1 MVLVKAEMAYQEVK
15 DILTVG
21 IRIIVFGL
29 INTFIL
35 SCVSLELLAQITIGP
50 GADFATLADAGP
62 SLEAGDSVTVLDGFY
77 SNGTQFLFDLTGT
90 AEAPI
95 LIKSESLYGAIFD
108 GSAESIHLVRCKHV
122 ILDGF
127 LIQHQTGNGMNIDD
141 GGNYDVPTHHIT
153 IRNCHF
159 RDIDAVGNNDL
170 LKLSGLDDFHIHH
183 CVFENGAAGSGVD
196 MVGCHNGI
204 IEDCIF
210 NNTGNSG
217 IQAKGGT
224 QYIRIQRNEFRD
236 IAQRAINI
244 GGSTGLEFFR
254 PPLTD
259 PIVNAFEAANIEVFS
274 NLFIGSWSPIAYVG
288 CINCVVRNNTF
299 YQPQNWAIRILQE
312 TTVPGFLPCSDNEFS
327 NNIVFLANDITEV
340 NIGPNTSPATFE
352 FSNNLWFNAANNF
365 WLPVLPVNDENQI
378 IADPMFADAEAE
390 EFALLEQSPAIAMG
404 YPFDNPDTDFELYL
418 FSNPPAIGAFEWQIP
433 EICLGDFNND
443 GCVSIG
449 DLLLFLTGFSC
460 ENECVHDL
468 DNDGITSVSDLLILL
483 SLMGNC
489 C

>member
-1 MVLVKAEMAYQEVK
+1 MKSEMAFPGAM
-15 DILTVG
+15 DIWSSGL
-21 IRIIVFGL
+21 RLFVFST
-29 INTFIL
+29 ISTFIL
-35 SCVSLELLAQITIGP
+35 SCASLILRSQITVGP

-62 SLEAGDSVTVLDGFY
+62 GLVAGDTVIVLDGIY

-95 LIKSESLYGAIFD
+95 FIKSESMYGAIFD

-141 GGNYDVPTHHIT
+141 GGMYDVPASHIT
-153 IRNCHF
+153 VRNCHF
-159 RDIDAVGNNDL
+159 RDINAVGNNDL

-183 CVFENGAAGSGVD
+183 CIFENGAAGSGVD
-196 MVGCHNGI
+196 MVGCHHGI

-224 QYIRIQRNEFRD
+224 QHIRIQRNEFRD

-254 PPLTD
+254 PPLPD
-259 PIVNAFEAANIEVFS
+259 PIVSAFEAANIEVFS

-288 CINCVVRNNTF
+288 CINSAVRNNTF

-312 TTVPGFLPCSDNEFS
+312 TTVPGFLPCSYNEFS
-327 NNIVFLANDITEV
+327 NNIVFLANDLTEV
-340 NIGPNTSPATFE
+340 NIGPNTLPATFE
-352 FSNNLWFNAANNF
+352 FSNNLWYNAANNF
-365 WLPVLPVNDENQI
+365 WVPVLPVSDENQI
-378 IADPMFADAEAE
+378 IADPLFVDTVAE
-390 EFALLEQSPAIAMG
+390 EFTLQTQSPAIASG
-404 YPFDNPDTDFELYL
+404 FPYGDPETDFELYA
-418 FSNPPAIGAFEWQIP
+418 FSNPPSIGAFEWQNP
-433 EICLGDFNND
+433 EICWGDFDND
-443 GCVSIG
+443 GCVSIS

-460 ENECVHDL
+460 ENECIHDL
-468 DNDGITSVSDLLILL
+468 DNDGLTSVSDLLILL